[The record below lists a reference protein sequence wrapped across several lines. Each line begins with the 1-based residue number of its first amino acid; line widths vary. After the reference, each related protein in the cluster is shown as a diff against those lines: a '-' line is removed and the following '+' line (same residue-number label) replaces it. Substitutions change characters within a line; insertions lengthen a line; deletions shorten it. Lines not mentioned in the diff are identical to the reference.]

1 MGGWEDEGWEDGRMG
16 PPGFGLNVRE
26 ESWAEGGATT
36 HAADEH
42 KHCERA
48 DLKPH

>member
-1 MGGWEDEGWEDGRMG
+1 MG
-16 PPGFGLNVRE
+16 PPGFVLNVSE

-36 HAADEH
+36 PAVDEH

-48 DLKPH
+48 DSTTLTQIFPEPSR